1 MALIKCPECGRENV
15 SDSAEMC
22 PACGFGVKNYFEKI
36 KRKEEYSQ
44 YLRKKELEQNRVNL
58 EEKKRNE
65 MRMERVTLP
74 KLSGTIYIV
83 LLLGIPG
90 FFLALSE
97 LKTDSDMIQD
107 SIDRG
112 NGNPKVTGMIL
123 LIAALSFIGIGIFG
137 LINHIIEYNLAKKDF
152 ETYKKHVIE
161 LEDIAINNAKFD
173 MEVNLIK
180 CPNCGSKNTKKI
192 STTSRVT
199 SVAMLGVASGKI
211 GKQYECKQCKYKW

>member
-1 MALIKCPECGRENV
+1 
-15 SDSAEMC
+15 
-22 PACGFGVKNYFEKI
+22 
-36 KRKEEYSQ
+36 
-44 YLRKKELEQNRVNL
+44 
-58 EEKKRNE
+58 
-65 MRMERVTLP
+65 
-74 KLSGTIYIV
+74 
-83 LLLGIPG
+83 
-90 FFLALSE
+90 
-97 LKTDSDMIQD
+97 MIQD

-112 NGNPKVTGMIL
+112 YGNPKVTGMIL
-123 LIAALSFIGIGIFG
+123 LIAAISFIGIGIFG

>member
-1 MALIKCPECGRENV
+1 MALIRCPECGRENV

-44 YLRKKELEQNRVNL
+44 HHRKKELEQNRVNL

-83 LLLGIPG
+83 LLLGVPG

-123 LIAALSFIGIGIFG
+123 LIAALSFIGIGTFG

-161 LEDIAINNAKFD
+161 LEEIAINNAKFD